1 MSLITRSWVDGGVQR
16 PVASYTGSYD
26 RSSPHDLRDPTHT
39 CSSLFWLSPFTVRAS
54 TRPLPSHA
62 FHWPNVLPGIGF
74 GSDRLLSQH
83 KVLVLQSLSAGRI
96 VRSHI
101 MAAPNVRS
109 STHKL
114 DLLLPILLFT
124 MPALFFCNDP
134 LRDRTLPH
142 SRRAR
147 YLSSLDGALRGA
159 FRFPRACVA

>member
-1 MSLITRSWVDGGVQR
+1 MQFPFR
-16 PVASYTGSYD
+16 
-26 RSSPHDLRDPTHT
+26 
-39 CSSLFWLSPFTVRAS
+39 LSPFTVRAS

-62 FHWPNVLPGIGF
+62 FHWPGIGF

-114 DLLLPILLFT
+114 DPLLPILLFT
-124 MPALFFCNDP
+124 NLIY
-134 LRDRTLPH
+134 LRMIIMIVMACSEQPDASDCFPWWEDDRRSMWCVVLMSMAAVGCVMCEWEWKWNCEVRELKYE
-142 SRRAR
+142 SRGLRC
-147 YLSSLDGALRGA
+147 SQLRG
-159 FRFPRACVA
+159 REVQE